1 MTTTIY
7 LIRHANTFKE
17 HKGKSYTNE
26 PLLIQ
31 NEKEPLSIL
40 GEKNASIFFQ
50 NKEFQNIDTV
60 WSSNYV
66 RALSTAKY
74 IAHYNNTVVNIDETF
89 NERIHGVDSYKELP
103 DNFELLQF
111 NDENYKLE
119 NGESQK
125 EVSIRIQKGINR
137 LLKEYQGKRIVVI
150 THATAIMYY
159 LSLYCKNTYLDKCYF
174 KDKLYFDGKLNYL
187 ETFKLEFNENNELM
201 NITNIKMEN

>member
-1 MTTTIY
+1 MNTTIY
-7 LIRHANTFKE
+7 LIRHSTTFKE

-40 GEKNASIFFQ
+40 GEKSASIFFR

-103 DNFELLQF
+103 NNFELLQF

-119 NGESQK
+119 SGESQK
-125 EVSIRIQKGINR
+125 EVCTRINKGISR
-137 LLKEYQGKRIVVI
+137 LLKEYQGKRIAVI

-174 KDKLYFDGKLNYL
+174 KDKLYFDGVFNYL
-187 ETFKLEFNENNELM
+187 ETFKLEFNKNNELI
-201 NITNIKMEN
+201 NITNIRLNI

>member
-17 HKGKSYTNE
+17 HKGLVYVNE

-40 GEKNASIFFQ
+40 VEKNASIFFR

-103 DNFELLQF
+103 DNFEFLQF
-111 NDENYKLE
+111 NDENTPHM
-119 NGESQK
+119 
-125 EVSIRIQKGINR
+125 R
-137 LLKEYQGKRIVVI
+137 LLLCIIYHFIVKI
-150 THATAIMYY
+150 LI
-159 LSLYCKNTYLDKCYF
+159 
-174 KDKLYFDGKLNYL
+174 
-187 ETFKLEFNENNELM
+187 
-201 NITNIKMEN
+201 